1 MSVLTPV
8 PPMPEV
14 TIPLNLLIP
23 HGYEHYF
30 NCSTDRPY
38 FTRRAFEFRGETV
51 LMPLVHAYL
60 RTCAAA
66 GSPEYRYI
74 FDLLGTELASNA
86 IKHTRSGT
94 HGRTYTLKVERSAG
108 GLTLTCIDWG
118 RADRN
123 YGYKERHYLTALDP
137 ADRLTVE
144 SGRGLA
150 LVDNLSTAWGDSG
163 QASFRRVWFRLDYDL
178 TNSAWPAV

>member
-30 NCSTDRPY
+30 NRSTDRPY
-38 FTRRAFEFRGETV
+38 FTRRCFSFRGEPV
-51 LMPLVHAYL
+51 FMPLVHAYL
-60 RTCAAA
+60 HTCAAA

-74 FDLLGTELASNA
+74 FDLLGTELATNA

-94 HGRTYTLKVERSAG
+94 PGRTYTLKVERSVD
-108 GLTLTCIDWG
+108 GLTLICADWG
-118 RADRN
+118 SLDERCDRR
-123 YGYKERHYLTALDP
+123 EQRYLTPLDP
-137 ADRLTVE
+137 EDRLTAE
-144 SGRGLA
+144 SGRGLG
-150 LVDNLSTAWGDSG
+150 LVDRLSTAWGDSG
-163 QASFRRVWFRLDYDL
+163 QSSFRRVWFRLDYDL
-178 TNSAWPAV
+178 TNSAWLTV